1 MGRGNIIVG
10 YIYKLFYYLYLVI
23 REEIAL
29 FSKSIY
35 YYKDTIIFYSYY

>member
-1 MGRGNIIVG
+1 MVD

-23 REEIAL
+23 REEVAL

-35 YYKDTIIFYSYY
+35 YYKDTIIFYFHY